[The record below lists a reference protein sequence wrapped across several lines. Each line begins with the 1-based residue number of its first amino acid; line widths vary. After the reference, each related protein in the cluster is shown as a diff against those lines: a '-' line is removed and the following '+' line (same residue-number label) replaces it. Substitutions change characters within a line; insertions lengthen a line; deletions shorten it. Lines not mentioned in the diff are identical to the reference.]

1 MHQRQS
7 PADRPQALCI
17 QELRHGGYV
26 VTAFPHFHHE
36 VELLAAF
43 TRLSDA
49 VSWMEDAMRGALAEA
64 KPEAAAGGVLG

>member
-1 MHQRQS
+1 MPQRE
-7 PADRPQALCI
+7 PLADRPRALCV

-36 VELLAAF
+36 MELLAAF

-49 VSWMEDAMRGALAEA
+49 VSWMEDAMRGALAQG
-64 KPEAAAGGVLG
+64 KPDAATGGVLG